1 MMGSWRYYPVDRG
14 RGLKQPQKPQTRW
27 RTRIPTR
34 SATKLSGTLAKIC
47 PMCGHKTV
55 ANSTFSCEEFPT
67 KVADDDLSCV
77 EPTKVS
83 SKSRLMK
90 TNDVESLCH
99 VDEDDSVMRSDNDD
113 GDDAEIYDVTY
124 SSSHVSSQ
132 NNIYEAIEGSQNSVG
147 TIGTESNSLYL
158 CISEGRRNHLKSHMN
173 VGWDDDSSPK
183 EEKGEA
189 NHEDDTA
196 EDGDASKNIVQRKKV
211 QLRRSLTRTCSSII
225 ESIKSLF

>member
-14 RGLKQPQKPQTRW
+14 RGRPQTRW
-27 RTRIPTR
+27 KTRIPTR
-34 SATKLSGTLAKIC
+34 STTKLSGTLAKIC

-55 ANSTFSCEEFPT
+55 ANSTFSCEELPT
-67 KVADDDLSCV
+67 KVADDPDDDLSGV

-83 SKSRLMK
+83 SQSRLMK

-99 VDEDDSVMRSDNDD
+99 VDEDDLVMRSDND
-113 GDDAEIYDVTY
+113 DDAEIYDVTY

-173 VGWDDDSSPK
+173 VGWDDDSSAK
-183 EEKGEA
+183 EDKVEA
-189 NHEDDTA
+189 NHEDDTT
-196 EDGDASKNIVQRKKV
+196 EDGDASKKIVQRKKV